1 MEPFDED
8 DVLVALSLPVVVV
21 VMHRAPTPRGGTAE
35 EGARRPAT

>member
-21 VMHRAPTPRGGTAE
+21 VMHRAPPHDETAE